1 MIATPFHRS
10 ERPVFVPL
18 LLCVTLSVFLLA
30 VPAAARDSSPTT
42 TPLMQRIVD
51 DIAAGKPLVTTVYV
65 ALCDNDSQGIVPVR
79 NRSICNGDDP
89 ARNIYWKGNGISGYL
104 SAHGWK
110 NSLETHADGPV
121 LIQQVWKKQLIAGHE
136 LRKAGVPHRF
146 TAYVVA
152 RAYRGSRIHDAMKDY
167 LEAVH
172 HDTVETVTLKDG
184 TRIEAGGKSH
194 LVGYVG
200 HDYFMDV
207 AEGTARWY
215 DLTASGKNRT
225 SSLYKG
231 TFALACVSNEFVR
244 PSVSFS
250 NIYILVM
257 NNFLTYP
264 SAWTIGGIIDGISA
278 GGDGK
283 TIYRQ
288 AARQFARGQKCGMK
302 WALKA
307 FSWGP
312 QE

>member
-1 MIATPFHRS
+1 MRFGLLPWC
-10 ERPVFVPL
+10 VFAAL
-18 LLCVTLSVFLLA
+18 TVFLWGT
-30 VPAAARDSSPTT
+30 PAGARDSAQTT
-42 TPLMQRIVD
+42 ELLLQRIAD
-51 DIAAGKPLVTTVYV
+51 DIRKGKPLVTTVYV
-65 ALCDNDSQGIVPVR
+65 ALCDNDSQGIIPVN

-89 ARNIYWKGNGISGYL
+89 ARNIYWKGNGIAGYL
-104 SAHGWK
+104 ASHGWK
-110 NSLETHADGPV
+110 KALVQTDDDGPV
-121 LIQQVWKKQLIAGHE
+121 LIQQVWKKRLMAG
-136 LRKAGVPHRF
+136 RQWRQSGVTRSF

-167 LEAVH
+167 LQAVN
-172 HDTVETVTLKDG
+172 HDTTDIITLKDG
-184 TRIEAGGKSH
+184 TTIEAGGSSH
-194 LVGYVG
+194 LVGYLG

-207 AEGTARWY
+207 AEGTSRWH

-225 SSLYKG
+225 SSLFKG

-244 PSVSFS
+244 PSVSYP

-264 SAWTIGGIIDGISA
+264 SAWTIGGILDGIAA

-312 QE
+312 